1 MVARFC
7 FVYMTFCFVAILVL
21 AIFLRDENSRMF
33 YTLRVGR
40 VEKKQLE
47 LQLWQKQLQLENSTN
62 PEEVEKRL
70 ALELSLDAD
79 KGTGKK

>member
-1 MVARFC
+1 MVARHC

-33 YTLRVGR
+33 YALRTGR
-40 VEKKQLE
+40 VEQKHLE
-47 LQLWQKQLQLENSTN
+47 RQLWQKQLQLENSTN

-70 ALELSLDAD
+70 ALEFSLNAD
-79 KGTGKK
+79 

>member
-79 KGTGKK
+79 

>member
-1 MVARFC
+1 
-7 FVYMTFCFVAILVL
+7 MTFCFVAILVL

-47 LQLWQKQLQLENSTN
+47 LQVWQKQLQLENSTS
-62 PEEVEKRL
+62 PGEVEKRL
-70 ALELSLDAD
+70 VLEFPLDAD
-79 KGTGKK
+79 

>member
-1 MVARFC
+1 MVARLC

-47 LQLWQKQLQLENSTN
+47 LQVWQKQLQLENSTS
-62 PEEVEKRL
+62 PGEVEKRL
-70 ALELSLDAD
+70 VLEFPLDAD
-79 KGTGKK
+79 

>member
-1 MVARFC
+1 MVARLC

-21 AIFLRDENSRMF
+21 AIFLRDETSRMF

-79 KGTGKK
+79 